1 MFKNY
6 LKLAFRSLWK
16 HKTTTAINIL
26 SLSVGLAS
34 CALVFLFCQHELS
47 YDKGFDNSQNIYRIV
62 SDFGGGGAP
71 TVPFPYT
78 KFLKS
83 EIPEIAQASRMDPTN
98 GTVIVQVQTV
108 R

>member
-1 MFKNY
+1 MNNNPTAMFKNY
-6 LKLAFRSLWK
+6 LKLALRSLWK
-16 HKTTTAINIL
+16 HKATTAINIL

-47 YDKGFDNSQNIYRIV
+47 YDKGFDDSANTFRIV

-83 EIPEIAQASRMDPTN
+83 EIP
-98 GTVIVQVQTV
+98 
-108 R
+108 